1 VTGNDLLPFIVAGI
15 TTGAIYGLA
24 GSGLVITYKTSGIFN
39 FAHGAIAAA
48 AAYLFYWLTATVGM
62 NWVVA
67 FIISVPLLSVGLGL
81 LLELGTRSLAKKP
94 IAMQIV
100 GTVGIVLL
108 VEAISTIKF
117 GPDSLTLQ
125 QYLPGGNGTFR
136 VFGVNIT
143 WAQLTVIVVA
153 LILTLGLYVFLRLTK
168 TGLAMRAVVDNS
180 DLVGLHG
187 TSPVKVRRT
196 AWIIGSVLA
205 SASGV
210 LLAPLVGIQAIVL
223 TYLVIAAIGAA
234 AVGGF
239 SSIPLTYFGGIIIG
253 VISSLSEKFVLHVPS
268 LAGLPQSVP
277 FIVLLAAMLVIP
289 KRRLVIRN
297 TPERSVSVRQQAP
310 PRLAFGLAGIA
321 AVVLVVV
328 PTFAGT
334 NLSYY
339 MQGLTLGI
347 MLLSLGLLVRTAGQ
361 VSLCQSVFGAIG
373 AVTFSQLMLNAK
385 LPWLAALFLGCLI
398 LVPIAALVAL
408 FAMRLSGLFL
418 ALATLSF
425 AIIVERF
432 AYPLSFMFGSSGA
445 GRLVPRPS
453 FAASDKKYYYVVL
466 VFFALTMFVMFLVN
480 RGRLGRMLKGL
491 SDSPTVL
498 RTMGLSINMTKLIVF
513 CLSAFFAGLSGI
525 LYGGT
530 VSYATFADSNYSSF
544 ESLLLLAIVV
554 VVPLGMPW
562 FALFAIPIAII
573 PGYIHGANVSNW
585 LTVLFGVSAIV
596 VALQGG
602 QAPLPKPISALYR
615 RLSKSQ
621 PPVQADVSIS
631 DRERDRPT
639 TPRELV
645 PGLEVRQ
652 LTVKF
657 GGLIAVDNLTFEAP
671 IGRVTGLIG
680 PNGAGK
686 TTTFNACSGVVRPS
700 TGRVLLH
707 GDDVSGASPPSR
719 ARKGLGR
726 TFQITELCENLTVR
740 ENVAMGREAGIAGSG
755 MLSQMI
761 ASRAAKRA
769 VSGAADEAIELCGIQ
784 HLAEVQ
790 AGALTTGE
798 RRLVEVARCL
808 AGDFDVL
815 LLDEP
820 SAGLDRSESARLSQ
834 VLRIVMDKRRCGI
847 LLVEHDMAFVM
858 GLCDYIYVLDFGR
871 LLFDGRPEAI
881 AASPAVQAAYL
892 GSSAEQVVETATANA
907 GATPTGVR

>member
-1 VTGNDLLPFIVAGI
+1 MSDILPFVIAGI

-48 AAYLFYWLTATVGM
+48 AAYLFYWLTATDGM
-62 NWVVA
+62 NWVIA
-67 FIISVPLLSVGLGL
+67 FVICVPVLSVILGL
-81 LLELGTRSLAKKP
+81 LLEIGTRSLARKP

-108 VEAISTIKF
+108 VEALSTIKF
-117 GPDSLTLQ
+117 GPDALTLQ

-136 VFGVNIT
+136 FLGVNIT
-143 WAQLTVIVVA
+143 WAQLTVIIVA

-239 SSIPLTYFGGIIIG
+239 SSIPLTYVGGIIIG
-253 VISSLSEKFVLHVPS
+253 VISSLSEKFVLNVQS

-277 FIVLLAAMLVIP
+277 FIVLLVAMLVIP
-289 KRRLVIRN
+289 KRRLIVRN
-297 TPERSVSVRQQAP
+297 TPERSVAVRQQAP
-310 PRLAFGLAGIA
+310 PRLTFSLAGVA
-321 AVVLVVV
+321 AVVLLVV

-334 NLSYY
+334 SISFY

-408 FAMRLSGLFL
+408 FAMRLSGLLL

-432 AYPLSFMFGSSGA
+432 AYPLSFMFGSTGS
-445 GRLVPRPS
+445 GRLIPRPS
-453 FAASDKKYYYVVL
+453 FASSDKKYYYVVL
-466 VFFALTMFVMFLVN
+466 AFFALTMVAMFLIN

-498 RTMGLSINMTKLIVF
+498 STMGLSINMTKLIVF

-530 VSYATFADSNYSSF
+530 VTYATFADSNYSSF

-554 VVPLGMPW
+554 VVPLGLPW

-602 QAPLPKPISALYR
+602 QPPLPRQIVALYR
-615 RLSKSQ
+615 RFTPSR
-621 PPVQADVSIS
+621 PPVKADVSIDDL
-631 DRERDRPT
+631 DRNRT
-639 TPRELV
+639 TSAGELAPGLDVRELT
-645 PGLEVRQ
+645 VR
-652 LTVKF
+652 F
-657 GGLIAVDNLTFEAP
+657 GGLVAVDDLSFEAP

-700 TGRVLLH
+700 TGNVLLH
-707 GDDVSGASPPSR
+707 GDAVSGDSAPSR

-755 MLSQMI
+755 MLSQMV
-761 ASRAAKRA
+761 ASRSARRA
-769 VSGAADEAIELCGIQ
+769 VSGAANEAIELCGIQ

-820 SAGLDRSESARLSQ
+820 SAGLDRHESERLSQ
-834 VLRIVMDKRRCGI
+834 VLRIVMQRRRCGV

-871 LLFDGRPEAI
+871 LLFEGSPRSV
-881 AASPAVQAAYL
+881 ASSSVVQAAYL
-892 GSSAEQVVETATANA
+892 GSSAEEVVAAA
-907 GATPTGVR
+907 GEAAAPTPTGVL

>member
-1 VTGNDLLPFIVAGI
+1 MNDILPFIVAGI

-48 AAYLFYWLTATVGM
+48 SAYLFYWLTATDGM

-67 FIISVPLLSVGLGL
+67 FIICVPVFSVFLGL
-81 LLELGTRSLAKKP
+81 LLELGTRSLARKP

-108 VEAISTIKF
+108 VESLSTIKF
-117 GPDSLTLQ
+117 GPDVLTLQ

-136 VFGVNIT
+136 LLGVNIT
-143 WAQLTVIVVA
+143 WAQLTVIIVA
-153 LILTLGLYVFLRLTK
+153 LVLTLGLYVFLRLTK

-180 DLVGLHG
+180 ELVGLHG
-187 TSPVKVRRT
+187 TSPVKIRRT

-239 SSIPLTYFGGIIIG
+239 SSIPLTYVGGIVIG
-253 VISSLSEKFVLHVPS
+253 VISSLSEKFVLNVQS

-277 FIVLLAAMLVIP
+277 FIVLLVAMLVIP

-297 TPERSVSVRQQAP
+297 TPERSVSVHQQAP
-310 PRLAFGLAGIA
+310 PRVTLGLA
-321 AVVLVVV
+321 AVVGVVLLAV
-328 PTFAGT
+328 PTFAGN
-334 NLSYY
+334 NLSFY

-373 AVTFSQLMLNAK
+373 AVTFSQLMLNLK
-385 LPWLAALFLGCLI
+385 LPWLVALVLGCLI
-398 LVPIAALVAL
+398 LVPIAAVVAM

-432 AYPLSFMFGSSGA
+432 AYPLSFMFGSTGS
-445 GRLVPRPS
+445 GRLIPRPS
-453 FAASDKKYYYVVL
+453 FASSDKKYYYVVL
-466 VFFALTMFVMFLVN
+466 VFFALTMAVMFLVN

-498 RTMGLSINMTKLIVF
+498 STMGLSINVTKLIVF
-513 CLSAFFAGLSGI
+513 CLSACVAALSGI

-530 VSYATFADSNYSSF
+530 VTYATYADSNYSSF

-554 VVPLGMPW
+554 VVPLGLPW

-573 PGYIHGANVSNW
+573 PAYIHGSNVSNW

-602 QAPLPKPISALYR
+602 QPPLPKPIAALYR
-615 RLSKSQ
+615 RFSKTR
-621 PPVQADVSIS
+621 PAVQTDVPLADLRVDIPA
-631 DRERDRPT
+631 RTE
-639 TPRELV
+639 ELAA
-645 PGLEVRQ
+645 GLEARK
-652 LTVKF
+652 LTVQF
-657 GGLIAVDNLTFEAP
+657 GGLVAVDDLSFEAP

-686 TTTFNACSGVVRPS
+686 TTTFNACSGMVRPS
-700 TGRVLLH
+700 AGKVLLH
-707 GDDVSGASPPSR
+707 GDDVSGDSPPAR
-719 ARKGLGR
+719 ARRGLGR

-761 ASRAAKRA
+761 ATRSARWAVARAAE
-769 VSGAADEAIELCGIQ
+769 EAIELCGIQ

-820 SAGLDRSESARLSQ
+820 SAGLDRHESERLSQ
-834 VLRIVMDKRRCGI
+834 VLRVVIRERRCGI

-858 GLCDYIYVLDFGR
+858 GLCDYIFVLDFGR
-871 LLFDGRPEAI
+871 LLFEGSPGAV
-881 AASPAVQAAYL
+881 ASSPVVQAAYL
-892 GSSAEQVVETATANA
+892 GSSADDVVEAASEA
-907 GATPTGVR
+907 ASATPTGVL